1 MAVEL
6 ELAVPLDFF
15 VAAVDD
21 DVDDFLA
28 ESVVAACVVVVAVS
42 CWCEQETTKAALA
55 MAVVRPRT
63 NFFIMNRYFRVRKA
77 RLFNS
82 FSDRKHL
89 IPSVETFSRKGRTK
103 PVNGVGIPF

>member
-1 MAVEL
+1 LGVEL

-15 VAAVDD
+15 VADAD
-21 DVDDFLA
+21 DVEDFLA

-42 CWCEQETTKAALA
+42 CWCEHETTKAAPA

-63 NFFIMNRYFRVRKA
+63 NFFIVNGYFRVRKA
-77 RLFNS
+77 RLVNS

-89 IPSVETFSRKGRTK
+89 IPQGETFSRKGRTK
-103 PVNGVGIPF
+103 SVTGVGIPF